1 MINKYNIL
9 NEAKYFSSNRLRN
22 YLTFLP
28 NNGPIYYISTDVN
41 TIEL

>member
-9 NEAKYFSSNRLRN
+9 NEAKYFSSNRLQN

-28 NNGPIYYISTDVN
+28 NNGPTYYISTDLN